1 MPKINKGERNKI
13 GSGTRIKR
21 EYVKPVIE
29 SEEFVANEY
38 VAACWH
44 VSCPKEGS
52 GLLDC
57 HYRSWDIKGFDSVG
71 AYIDAHPSVEE
82 LRLIHKGTS
91 DHGYINN
98 EKTDSYYHNTSIDTY
113 HHELTVVSYENYN
126 PDHPNAS
133 V

>member
-1 MPKINKGERNKI
+1 M
-13 GSGTRIKR
+13 KR

-44 VSCPKEGS
+44 VSCPHTEDFIFACKYQ
-52 GLLDC
+52 D
-57 HYRSWDIKGFDSVG
+57 WDIKGFDSVG
-71 AYIDAHPSVEE
+71 AYIDEHPSGNE

-91 DHGYINN
+91 DHGYVNN
-98 EKTDSYYHNTSIDTY
+98 EKPDSYYHNTSVDGI